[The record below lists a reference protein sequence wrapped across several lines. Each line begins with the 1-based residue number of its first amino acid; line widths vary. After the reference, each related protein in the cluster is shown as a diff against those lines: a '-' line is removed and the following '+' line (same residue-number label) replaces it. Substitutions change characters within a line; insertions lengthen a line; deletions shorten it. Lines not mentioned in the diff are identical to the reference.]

1 MVQLRSFQPFNKHT
15 YMFAIG
21 FVLSILHILSSA
33 QCLTGSLQ
41 CCIGKLVLC
50 FDHYQLKECLGMVFI
65 S

>member
-1 MVQLRSFQPFNKHT
+1 
-15 YMFAIG
+15 MFAIG